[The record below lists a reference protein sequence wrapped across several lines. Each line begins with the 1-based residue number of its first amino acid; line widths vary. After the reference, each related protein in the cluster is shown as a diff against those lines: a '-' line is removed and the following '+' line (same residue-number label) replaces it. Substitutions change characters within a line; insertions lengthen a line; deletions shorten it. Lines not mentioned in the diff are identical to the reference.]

1 MEVTM
6 ELVRAAVGKT
16 PALLTEILSS
26 FKADF
31 IKGAEAEGMVVRTK
45 EQDQQFLD
53 NHVNAVVD
61 DRVKKDLQKKV
72 DEEYGNA
79 MRKIDADIKS
89 LTGIDKKPGE
99 KTTEYAKRAI
109 EEKRQ
114 GGDPV
119 TKERVTELEN
129 LLTTTKAEYEKKLSD
144 EREAGF
150 KKDQE
155 WAINSDLDKRNLVL
169 PAHLKTDE
177 EKQAFINGQKSMMRQ
192 GFFASV
198 TAKRDEQGNII
209 YYEGDK
215 PLMNQKDGKPK
226 TAGDII
232 GEKYSAWFVPP
243 GKVVT
248 GTGGGGAGIPEGGFK
263 KKEEIHAH
271 LQANGIEVG
280 TAEYNTKLEQLAT
293 EAKIEI

>member
-1 MEVTM
+1 
-6 ELVRAAVGKT
+6 
-16 PALLTEILSS
+16 
-26 FKADF
+26 
-31 IKGAEAEGMVVRTK
+31 
-45 EQDQQFLD
+45 
-53 NHVNAVVD
+53 
-61 DRVKKDLQKKV
+61 
-72 DEEYGNA
+72 
-79 MRKIDADIKS
+79 
-89 LTGIDKKPGE
+89 
-99 KTTEYAKRAI
+99 
-109 EEKRQ
+109 
-114 GGDPV
+114 
-119 TKERVTELEN
+119 
-129 LLTTTKAEYEKKLSD
+129 
-144 EREAGF
+144 
-150 KKDQE
+150 
-155 WAINSDLDKRNLVL
+155 
-169 PAHLKTDE
+169 
-177 EKQAFINGQKSMMRQ
+177 MMRQ